1 VAGVAASKLGDFVG
15 EAEVA
20 DAAVLRD
27 YGGTKK
33 AALLAAMVFTAQAR
47 ARDDV
52 AEMFCRRVATLTKRA
67 RRELEELRE
76 QHRVLTERL
85 VANYRAVLERID
97 PDGPDGAQHLAALE
111 MARKTV
117 ESVGGFAGQYADID
131 RVSAHHGDK
140 PRAAGGPALP
150 PGPGGDAGH
159 GRGAG
164 AAGHQRRP
172 QRPGSLGLRAGGHGA
187 DP

>member
-1 VAGVAASKLGDFVG
+1 VAGIAASKLADFAG
-15 EAEVA
+15 EAEAA

-27 YGGTKK
+27 CGGTKK

-67 RRELEELRE
+67 RKELDELRE
-76 QHRVLTERL
+76 QHRALTERL

-97 PDGPDGAQHLAALE
+97 PDGPGGAQHLAALE

-117 ESVGGFAGQYADID
+117 EQPDTP
-131 RVSAHHGDK
+131 SAS
-140 PRAAGGPALP
+140 
-150 PGPGGDAGH
+150 AGH
-159 GRGAG
+159 GTGCTWRITRDEWLSA
-164 AAGHQRRP
+164 R
-172 QRPGSLGLRAGGHGA
+172 
-187 DP
+187 